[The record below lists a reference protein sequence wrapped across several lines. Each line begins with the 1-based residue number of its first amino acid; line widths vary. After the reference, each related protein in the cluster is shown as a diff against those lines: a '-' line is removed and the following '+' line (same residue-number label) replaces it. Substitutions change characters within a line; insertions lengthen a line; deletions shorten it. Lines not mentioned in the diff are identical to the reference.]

1 MFVEFAPWDQPSFG
15 ACSYNYIILL
25 LFSSAIPH
33 GFTIRVERT
42 VDTGTVAAASVA
54 DPGSMDSKPTPV
66 RNPTPAPN
74 PNPAPNPTPV
84 PNPTPAPDP
93 TPVPNL
99 TPVPNPTPAPDPTP
113 APNLPH

>member
-1 MFVEFAPWDQPSFG
+1 MFVEFAPWDQPSFS

-54 DPGSMDSKPTPV
+54 DLGSMDSKPTPV

-74 PNPAPNPTPV
+74 PNPALNPTPV